1 MRFHAL
7 AVDYDGTLAS
17 HGTVSEA
24 TLASLRSLK
33 ASGRKLILVTGRVM
47 EDLKTVFPE
56 WEIFDCLVVENGA
69 VVYRPGSHIRK
80 ILGDPPPEAFVEAL
94 LAKGVG
100 PIGRGKVIVA
110 TWEPHE
116 DAVLETIREFAL
128 EHHVIFNKGAVMI
141 LPSGINKATGLSE
154 ALRELGLSPHNTVA
168 VGDAE
173 NDNAMLELC
182 ECAVAVANAL
192 PRLKEKADYTTIGA
206 HGEGV
211 AQLAGRLI
219 DTDLLELA
227 PRLSRYWFT
236 VGHRTDGTP
245 VRVDP
250 YTNGVLL
257 VGSSGGGKTTFASA
271 FLESL
276 GDAGYQFLVFDPEG
290 DYEGL
295 DDAVELGSAKHP
307 PVPAEVVR
315 TLDKPGRN
323 VVACALGIP
332 FADRPEFFQETAPD
346 LYALRSRTGRPHW
359 IMVDEAH
366 HLLPATRAASIS
378 GLARDMHG
386 LFLVTVEPEHVNPVV
401 LEQVDW
407 VFVVGV
413 SAPKILAGLSL
424 AMGFS
429 LAGMFLPETG
439 PGEALVWRR
448 GTLDPPFKMRCLA
461 PRREQRRHL
470 RKYSDGDLGP
480 DKQFHFRG
488 PEGKLSLRVQNL
500 MIFVQIA
507 EGVDSETWLHHLR
520 QGDYSHWFRQS
531 IKDDSLADT
540 VAEVERES
548 GQSAD
553 ESRRIILGLVQERY
567 TGAI

>member
-1 MRFHAL
+1 
-7 AVDYDGTLAS
+7 
-17 HGTVSEA
+17 
-24 TLASLRSLK
+24 
-33 ASGRKLILVTGRVM
+33 
-47 EDLKTVFPE
+47 
-56 WEIFDCLVVENGA
+56 
-69 VVYRPGSHIRK
+69 
-80 ILGDPPPEAFVEAL
+80 
-94 LAKGVG
+94 
-100 PIGRGKVIVA
+100 

-154 ALRELGLSPHNTVA
+154 ARRELGLSPHNTVA

-173 NDNAMLELC
+173 NDNALRELC
-182 ECAVAVANAL
+182 ECELAVANAP
-192 PRLKEKADYTTIGA
+192 PRLKEKADYTPIGA

-211 AQLAGRLI
+211 AQSAGRLI

-290 DYEGL
+290 DYDGL

-315 TLDKPGRN
+315 TWEKTGRH
-323 VVACALGIP
+323 VVAGALGIP
-332 FADRPEFFQETAPD
+332 FADRPECFQETAPG
-346 LYALRSRTGRPHW
+346 LYALRSRTGRPQW

-386 LFLVTVEPEHVNPVV
+386 LFLVTVEP
-401 LEQVDW
+401 
-407 VFVVGV
+407 
-413 SAPKILAGLSL
+413 
-424 AMGFS
+424 
-429 LAGMFLPETG
+429 
-439 PGEALVWRR
+439 
-448 GTLDPPFKMRCLA
+448 
-461 PRREQRRHL
+461 
-470 RKYSDGDLGP
+470 
-480 DKQFHFRG
+480 
-488 PEGKLSLRVQNL
+488 
-500 MIFVQIA
+500 
-507 EGVDSETWLHHLR
+507 
-520 QGDYSHWFRQS
+520 
-531 IKDDSLADT
+531 
-540 VAEVERES
+540 
-548 GQSAD
+548 
-553 ESRRIILGLVQERY
+553 
-567 TGAI
+567 